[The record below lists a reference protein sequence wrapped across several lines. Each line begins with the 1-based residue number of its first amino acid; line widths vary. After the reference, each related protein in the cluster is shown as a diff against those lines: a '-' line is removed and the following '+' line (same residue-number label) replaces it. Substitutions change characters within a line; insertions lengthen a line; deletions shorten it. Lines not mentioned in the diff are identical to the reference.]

1 MTNNASTQGDFSP
14 INFGDNN
21 KVKGKK
27 TVNVSLKQKWAF
39 GIGGFITGVL
49 ASLVANWIWHIFC

>member
-1 MTNNASTQGDFSP
+1 MINNTFTQGDFSP

-27 TVNVSLKQKWAF
+27 TVNVSNKQKWAF
-39 GIGGFITGVL
+39 GGGFITGVL
-49 ASLVANWIWHIFC
+49 AS